1 METADFSLY
10 IHIPYCLHKCPY
22 CDFNTYAV
30 NRIPEKEYTN
40 ALLAEFDAL
49 ASSPDWKGSQVRTIY
64 FGGGTPSLF
73 SAESIEKLITTF
85 TEHNRST
92 PEEVTLEANPGSL
105 TYDYLAALRSL
116 GVTRLSLG
124 AQSFSQ
130 KSLTTLGRIHTPE
143 DIELAVAYAR
153 DAGFNNINLDLMYGL
168 PEQTITELET
178 DLTRYIALR
187 PEHISAYGLTIEK
200 GTPFYQRYKKGSLI
214 LPEENILVGMI
225 EVVNDKLKKQL
236 YERYEIS
243 NFARA
248 GFKAVHN
255 MAYWENQNYIG
266 LGAGAHSYRVQDQK
280 REDPVWGR
288 RYANLADPTLYIN
301 KTMSTGRAYAW
312 EELLSKSDAIFE
324 MFFLGL
330 RTSTGVSK
338 DSFAKRFQCD
348 PEDVYP
354 GLIEDLHDQKML
366 EVTPDTI
373 RLTEAGFLLADSIIE
388 HFTHPATTAPRSMHR
403 SQLNTSSS

>member
-1 METADFSLY
+1 METTDFSLY

-49 ASSPDWKGSQVRTIY
+49 ASLPDWRESQVRTIY

-85 TEHNRST
+85 TEHNGSV
-92 PEEVTLEANPGSL
+92 PGEITLEANPGSL
-105 TYDYLAALRSL
+105 TYDYLAALRTL
-116 GVTRLSLG
+116 GITRLSLG

-130 KSLTTLGRIHTPE
+130 KNLSILGRIHTPE

-153 DAGFNNINLDLMYGL
+153 DAGFHNINLDLMYGL
-168 PEQTITELET
+168 PEQTVPELEA
-178 DLTRYIALR
+178 DLARYITLR

-200 GTPFYQRYKKGSLI
+200 GTPFYQRYKKGSLV
-214 LPEENILVGMI
+214 LPEEDILVHMI
-225 EVVNDKLKKQL
+225 EVVNSSLKKQL

-248 GFKAVHN
+248 GFKAIHN
-255 MAYWENQNYIG
+255 MAYWENHNYIG
-266 LGAGAHSYRVQDQK
+266 LGAGAHSYRVQQQDP
-280 REDPVWGR
+280 ETPVWGR
-288 RYANLADPTLYIN
+288 RYANLADPALYIN
-301 KTMSTGRAYAW
+301 KTMSTGRAHAW

-330 RTSTGVSK
+330 RTSSGVSK
-338 DSFAKRFQCD
+338 DSFSKRFHCK

-354 GLIEDLHDQKML
+354 GLIEDLYNKDMI
-366 EVTPDTI
+366 EVTPDAI

-388 HFTHPATTAPRSMHR
+388 HFTHPATAATRGIRHP
-403 SQLNTSSS
+403 QLDTISS